1 MKETI
6 ICPFYAKGDQFCD
19 VGCDYI
25 SPHDVNMIIKFCSC
39 NYQGCVKYRELTDR
53 YPQKSLH
60 LSPC

>member
-6 ICPFYAKGDQFCD
+6 VCPFYAKGDQFCD

-39 NYQGCVKYRELTDR
+39 NYQGCI
-53 YPQKSLH
+53 
-60 LSPC
+60 